1 MKYIDRLIDA
11 ILNYIK
17 KFLSYKFYLI
27 KMEVSY
33 LIYKFFNKIILKISF
48 QQWIY
53 RDIREHRFKNVN

>member
-33 LIYKFFNKIILKISF
+33 LIYKFFNKIIFIFSTVSLSWYSGAPI
-48 QQWIY
+48 
-53 RDIREHRFKNVN
+53 